1 MNIIRHISSG
11 FIRSLRCWKWILVI
25 WISSLLMILLFAV
38 PLESAVKNILG
49 SSMITEKI
57 SEGFLLDVI
66 SNSGAGFDVVFSSF
80 IAGFS
85 IVILLGILMNNY
97 FAGGLFGSVRSAS
110 RPGKSSVF
118 FGNAG
123 SNFWSFLLIYIM
135 FFVAFFILAS
145 LIIGIPAVINWE
157 SISENPLGI
166 IYGWPVIAFVF
177 LIPVLTLILDYSRAW
192 QVSSDSKNAFKATGN
207 GIKLLFKRFFPS
219 YFAILPVFI
228 IYVLYALFAARVIIY
243 SKPTNGSG
251 IFLVFVLGQIL
262 AILKIFIRSW
272 RYGVVTNLYETY
284 Y

>member
-1 MNIIRHISSG
+1 
-11 FIRSLRCWKWILVI
+11 
-25 WISSLLMILLFAV
+25 MILLFAV
-38 PLESAVKNILG
+38 PLKSAVKSIIG

-57 SEGFLLDVI
+57 SEGFLSDVI

-80 IAGFS
+80 ITGFS
-85 IVILLGILMNNY
+85 IVILFSILMNNY
-97 FAGGLFGSVRSAS
+97 FAGGLFSALKSAS
-110 RPGKSSVF
+110 GQGKSSVF

-135 FFVAFFILAS
+135 FFVAFFIFAS
-145 LIIGIPAVINWE
+145 LIIGIPSVINWK

-166 IYGWPVIAFVF
+166 IYSWPVIAFVF

-219 YFAILPVFI
+219 YFTILPVFI
-228 IYVLYALFAARVIIY
+228 IYVLYALFAARVVIY
-243 SKPTNGSG
+243 SQSVNGRG
-251 IFLVFVLGQIL
+251 IFMIFVLGQIL

-272 RYGVVTNLYETY
+272 RYGIVTNLYETY
-284 Y
+284 YRGIFVDFFF